1 MNAQTAADLVKLSIA
16 ALEAA
21 CKIVKVVK
29 DGLDEKVTPAAVKA
43 AVAKLISDLAAT
55 DATIDAK
62 LRAKFAR
69 DDG

>member
-1 MNAQTAADLVKLSIA
+1 MNAQTAADLVKLSVA

-21 CKIVKVVK
+21 YKIVKIVK
-29 DGLDEKVTPAAVKA
+29 DGLDEKVAPAAVKA